1 MMDGRP
7 GSPRRPA
14 ATLEYPVPR
23 ALPSTLFVAALCIA
37 SPAGFALASPPL
49 LLAQAS
55 DEDAARQAAAERAA
69 ETTGGKV
76 LSAEP
81 DSIDGK
87 PVYRVKVL
95 TPDGHVKTVVIET
108 GAR

>member
-1 MMDGRP
+1 V
-7 GSPRRPA
+7 
-14 ATLEYPVPR
+14 LH
-23 ALPSTLFVAALCIA
+23 ALPSTLLAAALLVLP
-37 SPAGFALASPPL
+37 PAGFALEAQPL

-55 DEDAARQAAAERAA
+55 EDDAARQAAAERAA
-69 ETTGGKV
+69 EMTGGKV

-81 DSIDGK
+81 DSVDDK

-95 TPDGHVKTVVIET
+95 TPDGHVKTVVIEA